1 MELATEMLLDQKVCI
16 ITGATKGI
24 GRAIA
29 KHFAEQGAW
38 VFVNGRD
45 ANTVN
50 EIVSDIISSGGQA
63 DPFVCD
69 VSDPDSVKL
78 AFKEFLTKSKKLDIL
93 VNNAGILEESILG
106 MATSKHVEKMFSTN
120 SFSVVYM
127 SQYASRIMAKEKS
140 GSIINVSSIMGS
152 NGAAGLSIYAGS
164 KAALIGIT
172 KSLSKELAQL
182 NIRVNAIA
190 PGFIDTEMAR
200 NVPESIF
207 NKRIASIAMGRI
219 GSPDEVAGVA
229 VFLGSN
235 LSTYVTGQ
243 VIGIDGGMLI

>member
-1 MELATEMLLDQKVCI
+1 MGLATEMLLDQKVCI

-29 KHFAEQGAW
+29 KSFAEQGAW

-50 EIVSDIISSGGQA
+50 EIVSDIKSFGGQA
-63 DPFVCD
+63 DPFICD

-78 AFKEFLTKSKKLDIL
+78 AFKEFLTKCKKLDIL
-93 VNNAGILEESILG
+93 VNNAGVLEESILG
-106 MATSKHVEKMFSTN
+106 MANSKHVEKIFSTN
-120 SFSVVYM
+120 SFSVIYM

-140 GSIINVSSIMGS
+140 GSIINLSSIMGS
-152 NGAAGLSIYAGS
+152 NGAAGLSVYAGS

-172 KSLSKELAQL
+172 KSLSKELAPL

-200 NVPESIF
+200 NVPENIF
-207 NKRIASIAMGRI
+207 NKRISSIAMGRI
-219 GSPDEVAGVA
+219 GSPNEVAGVA